1 MEQLQKVK
9 SWFQSL
15 GRRGKS
21 LVVLVAALV
30 VIVVVELIR

>member
-1 MEQLQKVK
+1 MEQLQRIK

-30 VIVVVELIR
+30 IIVVIELVK